1 MQSEEVIH
9 RNVCNEEEVSSGLR
23 YSPFIFVTLVLMAVA
38 LVYVWSHIRMTE
50 LEYTVAEEMSIK
62 EKLLEEQTKLKVEIA
77 TLKSPQRLEAI
88 TKEKLQM
95 TYPTR
100 DQFVILNS
108 DDLLKSEVPPSQ
120 DGTSR
125 QDR

>member
-9 RNVCNEEEVSSGLR
+9 SNVCSEEEVPSGLR

-50 LEYTVAEEMSIK
+50 LEYMVAAEMSIK
-62 EKLLEEQTKLKVEIA
+62 EKLIEEQTKLKVDIA
-77 TLKSPQRLEAI
+77 TLKSPQRIEAI

-100 DQFVILNS
+100 DQFIILNQ
-108 DDLLKSEVPPSQ
+108 DDLVKSEVPRSQ
-120 DGTSR
+120 NGTSR
-125 QDR
+125 